1 MRWLYLPILFIL
13 SFVAT
18 QSGYG
23 QDFFYR
29 EENTSTG
36 MPTDC
41 VYDLAKDDHGFMYLG
56 TDQGLY
62 VFNGIN
68 FRQVSSSESINNG
81 ITSIVFTD
89 NNTLW
94 CRNFADQIFYMDK
107 DSLRAL
113 YIPET
118 RLNADFIVDIK
129 AWRNFI
135 YVAGFKAIYV
145 YDDSLN
151 RWVAQIPLLDNESIG
166 IVNDYVVV
174 SDVHGKVTLISEN
187 KPIHSIKIPT
197 GKYRLAGEH
206 EIVLLENNKVSG
218 TLFTIGTD
226 LQPRNSRI
234 EKPPFR
240 EGIYVNSLHFIK
252 DLLAASTNQ
261 GTYIL
266 YEGKWKLF
274 STGQNHTDIIEDF
287 QGGVWISTLDKG
299 LIYLPSFDVYTLVPN
314 PPGHYFRE
322 IIRSPAGFFVSMN
335 NGLVYEISST
345 GKVLKTFDSQ
355 TGRDI
360 QFIRFNEQKQLL
372 YTSVGH
378 FQYAEPEKF
387 TAFYYG
393 KDLTWDR
400 HGNIY
405 FGIHSLSGMI
415 QSHTA
420 YNPFRFPLVD
430 SLRVDGQTFFPIRK
444 KRSLAVQYLDESLYI
459 AYVDK
464 LIQYTPDGFTEIV
477 DLSGNSIQALDFAVD
492 SLGNLWA
499 STVQNGIFCIKGNQ
513 VVRHFTSTN
522 GLSHNQCRGITSFGN
537 EILVTTI
544 SGVDLIRP
552 GKAQVEPVSPAHTL
566 GDLFISDVIKHPDF
580 LLLVT
585 KNGIIRINHSI
596 SGAYIAPQ
604 IRLTGITVDQKKFYE
619 NMPILSFEE
628 NTVEVSW
635 EYLAFREGKSLP
647 LYYRLKG
654 AGEEWYTL
662 SPTVN
667 SVLYNKLSHGEYTF
681 EICVNK
687 DMSTLQA
694 ISFTVEKP
702 FWITWWFFVLVF
714 LGLLF
719 LIWLTMRLT
728 QIRVKKK
735 QQFRELLILSQLKAI
750 RSQMNPH
757 FLYNVLN
764 SLQGLIY
771 SKKVNEAG
779 TYVSM
784 FSDHLRNIL
793 NMSEKQ
799 QVSIKEEI
807 EGLRIYLELEKL
819 RFGADFKYEIQKDS
833 DIGDHLSIPSM
844 ILQPYVENAVKHGL
858 LNKRG
863 EKLVSIRFKKHDDDY
878 ISVSITD
885 NGIGRDESQR
895 INQMR
900 KDKPQS
906 FATKA
911 IDNRID
917 LLNKQLK
924 KQISLTIHDLKENGR
939 PTGTAVMFNIPI
951 DHKYDENTAG

>member
-1 MRWLYLPILFIL
+1 M
-13 SFVAT
+13 VAFLAA
-18 QSGYG
+18 QSVHS
-23 QDFFYR
+23 QNFFYR
-29 EENTSTG
+29 EESTANG

-41 VYDLAKDDHGFMYLG
+41 VYDMAKDAHGFMYLG

-62 VFNGIN
+62 VFNGID
-68 FRQVSSSESINNG
+68 FRQISSSESINSG

-89 NNTLW
+89 NNRLW

-118 RLNADFIVDIK
+118 WLNADFIVDIK
-129 AWRNFI
+129 AWKNFV

-151 RWVAQIPLLDNESIG
+151 RWLTPIPLLDNESIG
-166 IVNDYVVV
+166 IINDYVVV
-174 SDVHGKVTLISEN
+174 SNVHGQVTLISEN
-187 KPIHSIKIPT
+187 KPIHSIVIPSGRYRLT
-197 GKYRLAGEH
+197 GKQ
-206 EIVLLENNKVSG
+206 EIMLLEKNKVSG
-218 TLFTIGTD
+218 TFFAIGTD
-226 LQPRNSRI
+226 MKHRISEI

-261 GTYIL
+261 GTFIL
-266 YEGKWKLF
+266 SDGKWQLF

-299 LIYLPSFDVYTLVPN
+299 LVYLPSFDVHTLVPN
-314 PPGHYFRE
+314 PPGHYFKE
-322 IIRSPAGFFVSMN
+322 IIRSPAGFFVSTN
-335 NGLVYEISST
+335 SGIVYEISPT
-345 GKVLKTFDSQ
+345 GNILKTFDSR

-360 QFIRFNEQKQLL
+360 QFIRYNEQSQLL

-378 FQYAEPEKF
+378 FEYTKPEKF
-387 TAFYYG
+387 TSFYYG
-393 KDLTWDR
+393 KDVTWDTE
-400 HGNIY
+400 GNIY

-415 QSHTA
+415 QA
-420 YNPFRFPLVD
+420 PKADNPFRFPTED
-430 SLRVDGQTFFPIRK
+430 SLRVDGRTIFPIRK
-444 KRSLAVQYLDESLYI
+444 KRSLAVQYLDGSLYI

-464 LIQYTPDGFTEIV
+464 LIQYTPNGFSEIV
-477 DLSGNSIQALDFAVD
+477 DSSGNSIQALDFAPD
-492 SLGNLWA
+492 SSGNLWA
-499 STVQNGIFCIKGNQ
+499 STVQNGIFCINGNQ
-513 VVRHFTSTN
+513 VIHHFTRAN
-522 GLSHNQCRGITSFGN
+522 GLSHNQCRGITSFGS
-537 EILVTTI
+537 EILVITI
-544 SGVDLIRP
+544 SGLDLIRP
-552 GKAQVEPVSPAHTL
+552 GNDQVEPISPAHTL
-566 GDLFISDVIKHPDF
+566 GDLYISDVIKQSDY

-585 KNGIIRINHSI
+585 KNGIIRINNAK
-596 SGAYIAPQ
+596 SGSYIAPR
-604 IRLTGITVDQKKFYE
+604 IRLTGIKVNKKLFYG
-619 NMPILSFEE
+619 NIPSLSIEE

-635 EYLAFREGKSLP
+635 EYLAFREGTSLP

-654 AGEEWYTL
+654 AGEGWHAV
-662 SPTVN
+662 SPSVN
-667 SVLYNKLSHGEYTF
+667 SVLYNTLSHGEYTF

-687 DMSTLQA
+687 DLTTLQA
-694 ISFTVEKP
+694 LSFTIQKP
-702 FWITWWFFVLVF
+702 FWMTQWFLVLLFFCLV
-714 LGLLF
+714 F

-779 TYVSM
+779 NYVSM

-807 EGLRIYLELEKL
+807 DGLRIYLELEKL
-819 RFGADFKYEIQKDS
+819 RFGADFKYEIQKDAGL
-833 DIGDHLSIPSM
+833 GDLLSIPSM

-858 LNKRG
+858 LNKKG
-863 EKLVSIRFKKHDDDY
+863 EKWVSVKFKKQDDDY

-900 KDKPQS
+900 KDKPLS

-924 KQISLTIHDLKENGR
+924 KQISLTIHDLKENER
-939 PTGTAVMFNIPI
+939 PVGTAVLFNIPI
-951 DHKYDENTAG
+951 EYRYDENTAG